1 MYVFFAILLAIG
13 CLESV
18 GAIDIVNHVALA
30 GGSGLRNGAER
41 PNTLF
46 LKISS
51 LDRPFFSDFIDTLSD
66 AVYADGC
73 EPTFSGQGATELTLT
88 IFCRALGNKERMSVR
103 EKAPLPALNHTR
115 RHLRD
120 NECVVDDY
128 EYLGEYR
135 RPAGSIES
143 TWYGNDENMKQSIR
157 LYFEQLDK
165 AKVGTRVDPRA
176 RLNPNDVVHGQF
188 VEHMAPWG
196 LDRIDMHFG
205 TLNNDYTY
213 NTLGENVD
221 IYVVDTG
228 IRLTH
233 QEFQG
238 RANFLINSVGD
249 NISGDCVGHGTHVSS
264 LAAGVTYG
272 AAKGALLW
280 DAKSLGCNGAG
291 DTFTIVTS
299 IMAIIEHAATRTGRR
314 AVVSMSLGGD
324 FSTAIN
330 NAVLSLVQAN
340 INVVVAAGNEYSD
353 ACLYSPSSMGTN
365 SGVLTIG
372 ASTITDSRPP
382 WSNYGSCVS
391 ISAPGDN
398 IIGAYGSGDTATAV
412 LSGTSM
418 ATPFVSGV
426 VALVLNQDLT
436 LTVAQVK
443 TKVIQWQTPGVI
455 TGATYGGANLVYSL
469 IIANQTAPLVQ
480 PPTLPPGIPPDV
492 LLPSSAPSAPL
503 SPLFA
508 LITLLFMMLW

>member
-1 MYVFFAILLAIG
+1 MYSVFFAILLA
-13 CLESV
+13 V
-18 GAIDIVNHVALA
+18 GAIDIVNHVALG

-51 LDRPFFSDFIDTLSD
+51 LDRPFFDDFIDTLSD

-73 EPTFSGQGATELTLT
+73 APTFSGQGATELTLT
-88 IFCRALGNKERMSVR
+88 IFCHTLGNRERMSVR

-115 RHLRD
+115 RHLSD
-120 NECVVDDY
+120 NECVISDY

-157 LYFEQLDK
+157 LYFEQLK
-165 AKVGTRVDPRA
+165 AKAGTRVDPRA
-176 RLNPNDVVHGQF
+176 RLNPNDVVHGKF

-264 LAAGVTYG
+264 LAAGMTYG
-272 AAKGALLW
+272 AAKGSLLW
-280 DAKSLGCNGAG
+280 DAKSLGCDGAG

-365 SGVLTIG
+365 GGVLTIG

-436 LTVAQVK
+436 LSATQVK

-469 IIANQTAPLVQ
+469 IIDNQTAPLVQ
-480 PPTLPPGIPPDV
+480 PPTLPPGIPPDA
-492 LLPSSAPSAPL
+492 LLSSAPSSHA
-503 SPLFA
+503 SLFVSSVSTV
-508 LITLLFMMLW
+508 LLLFMLS